1 MLQKR
6 LCSCHNGSRKYKKK
20 TMKIGDKVRFLNA
33 VGGGVVTGFQGKDI
47 AIVCDENGFDLPTLI
62 RECVVIDTDDYNIA
76 RPATSSQ
83 GEVSRKK
90 SAVPQGPTAP
100 LHAIEEDDADD
111 ADVDPSERPV
121 AFRPRAL
128 ERRGGELLNIFL
140 AFVPMEGRSSEAA
153 RFEAYLVNDCN
164 YTLHCTLLQHEG
176 AACSLRHDVEVEAN
190 TKVFLEEFSRDEL
203 SVWERVTLQ
212 ATAFKRDKS
221 FSPKVPVNVGL
232 RIDVTKFYK
241 LHTFVDTP
249 YFDVPALLCDV
260 VRDDRPVRSVFVE
273 AGELKDVL
281 VTRGKAERPTVQP
294 ARKAGAVDP
303 KAPIEVDLHAA
314 ELLETTA
321 GMTSGD
327 ILEYQ
332 LKVFRDTMAEHAKHR
347 GRKIVF
353 IHGKGEGVLRAAIL
367 KELKTHYKQC
377 RWQDASFRE
386 YGFGATQVTL

>member
-1 MLQKR
+1 
-6 LCSCHNGSRKYKKK
+6 
-20 TMKIGDKVRFLNA
+20 
-33 VGGGVVTGFQGKDI
+33 
-47 AIVCDENGFDLPTLI
+47 
-62 RECVVIDTDDYNIA
+62 
-76 RPATSSQ
+76 
-83 GEVSRKK
+83 
-90 SAVPQGPTAP
+90 
-100 LHAIEEDDADD
+100 
-111 ADVDPSERPV
+111 
-121 AFRPRAL
+121 
-128 ERRGGELLNIFL
+128 
-140 AFVPMEGRSSEAA
+140 
-153 RFEAYLVNDCN
+153 
-164 YTLHCTLLQHEG
+164 
-176 AACSLRHDVEVEAN
+176 
-190 TKVFLEEFSRDEL
+190 
-203 SVWERVTLQ
+203 
-212 ATAFKRDKS
+212 
-221 FSPKVPVNVGL
+221 
-232 RIDVTKFYK
+232 
-241 LHTFVDTP
+241 
-249 YFDVPALLCDV
+249 V